1 MTFYLKDPQSRVD
14 YAIDWNR
21 GYLDGQT
28 IVGSGWTVEPEEPDG
43 IAVEHESYDL
53 LRSAARLR
61 GGVAGR
67 VYSVTNQVALSDGT
81 LDRRSVHLRVEQR

>member
-1 MTFYLKDPQSRVD
+1 MTFYLKDPLSRVD
-14 YAIDWNR
+14 YALDWGA

-28 IVGSGWTVEPEEPDG
+28 IVGSGWTVEPEELGG
-43 IAVEHESYDL
+43 IAVVDESYDL
-53 LRSAARLR
+53 LRSAARLG

-81 LDRRSVHLRVEQR
+81 IDRRSIHVRVEER